1 MSNLH
6 NLRAAVLG
14 LAVSLAASA
23 ALAQGG
29 ISQSML
35 TKIKKDNAQNASDRI
50 LSNAMARYNIND
62 LALRANNPASRDVWF
77 SNEVPSKGISD
88 QKQSGRCWLF
98 SGLNVMRAK
107 MIKNYSLGEFQ
118 FSQAY
123 VFFYDQLEKSNLF
136 LQAVVDNAKDPIDSQ
151 QNAWLFQHPLS
162 DGGTFCGVRDLVS
175 KYGLVPAEVMPET
188 TSANNTS
195 RMSQLISLKLR
206 EFALEL
212 RSMVAA
218 GKKPAAIEARKAEQL
233 STVWHMLSI
242 CLGTP
247 PEKFTWTRRDA
258 SGKAVDTREY
268 TPRQFFEEYVG
279 GDLKNDFVMLMNDPS
294 RPYYKVYTVDMDRHV
309 YDAPDWTY
317 LNLPMDEIEDIAIAS
332 IKDSTMMY
340 MSCDVGKFYDAKSG
354 VLSLDN
360 YDYGELLGTTFGMN
374 KADRIRTG
382 ASASSHA
389 MTLMAVDLATDGK
402 AMKWKVEN
410 SWGPTAGQKGHLI
423 MTDGWFR
430 EYLFRLVPEKKYV
443 PEATLQLMNQTP
455 VRLPAWDPLFQ
466 GEE

>member
-6 NLRAAVLG
+6 HLRAAVLG

-98 SGLNVMRAK
+98 SGLNVMRSK

-258 SGKAVDTREY
+258 SGKAVDTRDY

>member
-14 LAVSLAASA
+14 LAVSLAASV

-258 SGKAVDTREY
+258 SGKAVDTQEY

-389 MTLMAVDLATDGK
+389 MTLMAVDLGTDGK
-402 AMKWKVEN
+402 ALKWKVEN

>member
-6 NLRAAVLG
+6 HLRAAVLG

-98 SGLNVMRAK
+98 SGLNVMRSK

>member
-136 LQAVVDNAKDPIDSQ
+136 LQAVVDNANDPIDSQ